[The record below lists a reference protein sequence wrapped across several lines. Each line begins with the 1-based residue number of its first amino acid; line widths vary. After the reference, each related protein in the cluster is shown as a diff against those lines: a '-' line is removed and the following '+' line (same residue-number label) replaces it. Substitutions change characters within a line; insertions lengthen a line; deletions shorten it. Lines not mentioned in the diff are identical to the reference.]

1 MFKNTV
7 GLVGLTFFV
16 AFLSTTTLAQRD
28 KTIVLVRH
36 VEKDSSP
43 AADKVDPELSA
54 EGKARAERLAKIVK
68 RYKPHEIFSTPF
80 KRTRGT
86 AEPIAKRRKK
96 EIQTY
101 DPSKPADL
109 VQKIM
114 DPASKTVHYLIVGH
128 SNTIPA
134 IVAALG
140 GPRAP
145 DYCESQYATLVIMH
159 FSPNKAPRTIRASY
173 GAADPPAAADCHRSM
188 R

>member
-1 MFKNTV
+1 MFSKFS
-7 GLVGLTFFV
+7 GLTGLILLVTFFSGS
-16 AFLSTTTLAQRD
+16 AIAQRD

-43 AADKVDPELSA
+43 TADKVDPVLSE
-54 EGKARAERLAKIVK
+54 EGKARAERLAKVIK

-86 AEPIAKRRKK
+86 AEPIAKKRKK

-114 DPASKTVHYLIVGH
+114 DPASKTVHYLVVGH

-134 IVAALG
+134 LANLLAKKEVFRNLL
-140 GPRAP
+140 
-145 DYCESQYATLVIMH
+145 ESEYGVIWV
-159 FSPNKAPRTIRASY
+159 IRLKRGVLDRIEVRPY
-173 GAADPPAAADCHRSM
+173 
-188 R
+188 

>member
-1 MFKNTV
+1 MKIYNKAFMTALFAV
-7 GLVGLTFFV
+7 I
-16 AFLSTTTLAQRD
+16 AFLSIPALAQTN

-43 AADKVDPELSA
+43 TADKVDPELSP
-54 EGKARAERLAKIVK
+54 EGKARAERLAKVIK

-80 KRTRGT
+80 KRTRQT

-96 EIQTY
+96 EIQNY

-134 IVAALG
+134 LANLLARKEVFRNLL
-140 GPRAP
+140 
-145 DYCESQYATLVIMH
+145 ESEYGVIWV
-159 FSPNKAPRTIRASY
+159 IRIRKGVLDRIEVRPY
-173 GAADPPAAADCHRSM
+173 
-188 R
+188 